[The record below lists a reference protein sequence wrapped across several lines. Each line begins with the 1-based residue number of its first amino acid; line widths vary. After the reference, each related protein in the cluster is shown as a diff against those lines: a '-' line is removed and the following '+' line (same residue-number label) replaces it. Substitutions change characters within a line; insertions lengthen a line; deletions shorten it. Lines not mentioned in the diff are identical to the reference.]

1 MPTTATTTSR
11 SISDFRLEVPETF
24 NFAFDV
30 IDQRAISDRQKLA
43 MIWLDE
49 QGQELRLT
57 YRELSLQSNRMANY
71 LHTRGIGKGDYV
83 MLMLPRIPEWWIAV
97 VALIK
102 LGAVA
107 CPSAISMRPKDIVY
121 RCQKAEIKAV
131 ITDLENHN
139 KVDEVRHQIDS
150 VEHFLL
156 TDRGAN
162 REGWD
167 NLVDELRQVPD
178 QLDRNAINPDPLYSD
193 PMLIY
198 FTSGTTGYP
207 KMVMHRNS
215 YAMAHRV
222 TAEVWHDLQ
231 DNDLIWTVTDTG
243 WAKCAWGA
251 LFGQWIAGATLLIY
265 DYRGKFD
272 ANRVL
277 RILVEYGVSVFCA
290 PPTAYRLLIQE
301 DLKSYHLRELRRC
314 VSAGE
319 PLNPEVINAWEKGT
333 TNHLKIYEGYGQTE
347 TVCLVCTRPDM
358 EVKAGAMG
366 LPTPLYEVEVLGH
379 DLQPV
384 KPGEEGDIAVKV
396 KPEHPLG
403 IFEGYLEG
411 DGQINRDAFQG
422 DWYLTGDRAHKDED
436 GYLWFV
442 SRSDDVIKSSGY
454 RIGPFEVESALM
466 EHPAVLEAAVI
477 GIPDELRGQLVKAFV
492 ILSSKHEPSEQLA
505 EALKKHVASVTAA
518 YKTPKHIEFATE
530 LPKTISG
537 KIRRVEL
544 REREAKKH

>member
-1 MPTTATTTSR
+1 MPPTTTPHPK
-11 SISDFRLEVPETF
+11 SDFRLDVPETF

-30 IDQRAISDRQKLA
+30 IDQRAITDRQKLA

-49 QGQELRLT
+49 QGRELRMT

-71 LHTRGIGKGDYV
+71 LHARGIGKGDHV
-83 MLMLPRIPEWWIAV
+83 MLMLPRVPEWWIAV

-121 RCQKAEIKAV
+121 RCQKANIKAV

-139 KVDEVRHQIDS
+139 KVDEVRSQIDS

-156 TDRGAN
+156 TDRSSS

-167 NLVDELRQVPD
+167 NLMDELRQVSD
-178 QLDRNAINPDPLYSD
+178 QLDRQALNPDPAHSD

-222 TAEVWHDLQ
+222 TAEVWHDLK
-231 DNDLIWTVTDTG
+231 DHDLIWTITDTG

-272 ANRVL
+272 ADRVL
-277 RILVEYGVSVFCA
+277 NILSDYGVSVFCA

-301 DLKSYHLRELRRC
+301 DLTAYNLRELRRC

-358 EVKAGAMG
+358 AVKAGAMG
-366 LPTPLYEVEVLGH
+366 LPTPLFEVDVLGN

-384 KPGEEGDIAVKV
+384 SPGEEGDIAVKV
-396 KPEHPLG
+396 RPEHPLG
-403 IFEGYLEG
+403 IFEGYLDG
-411 DGQINRDAFQG
+411 DGQVNRDSFRG

-454 RIGPFEVESALM
+454 RIGPFEVESALV

-477 GIPDELRGQLVKAFV
+477 GVPDELRGQAVKAFV
-492 ILSSKHEPSEQLA
+492 ILSGKYEASEELA
-505 EALKKHVASVTAA
+505 DALKKHVASVTAA

-544 REREAKKH
+544 REREAAKS